1 MQYKDK
7 FDVHMIGMEE
17 FPLETALGKE
27 LGKMIANE
35 HSQGGVKLHMKSGVK
50 EITKDENGNING
62 VILSD
67 GTVLNVEMAIV
78 GTGITP
84 STKFLERH
92 ESGIKVD
99 G

>member
-1 MQYKDK
+1 
-7 FDVHMIGMEE
+7 
-17 FPLETALGKE
+17 
-27 LGKMIANE
+27 
-35 HSQGGVKLHMKSGVK
+35 MKSGVK

-84 STKFLERH
+84 STKFLERL